1 MEAIKQLNLILAF
14 LLELCMFAIFAFWG
28 YQQGTT
34 KTLRDTI
41 AIALMLF
48 SIILWGIFAAPN
60 SQYRLRYPLRMLFEA
75 AMFLIA
81 SFLLYKSDHKFLAI
95 CFFTAVCL
103 NNLIA
108 YIYHQ

>member
-1 MEAIKQLNLILAF
+1 MEVIKQLNLILAF

-34 KTLRDTI
+34 NTLRYAI
-41 AIALMLF
+41 AIALVLF

-60 SQYRLRYPLRMLFEA
+60 SQYRLTDPLRILFEL

-81 SFLLYKSDHKFLAI
+81 SSLLYKSGYQILSV
-95 CFFTAVCL
+95 CFF
-103 NNLIA
+103 
-108 YIYHQ
+108 

>member
-1 MEAIKQLNLILAF
+1 MEAIKLINLILAF

-34 KTLRDTI
+34 KTLRYAI
-41 AIALMLF
+41 AIALVLL
-48 SIILWGIFAAPN
+48 SILLWGIFAAPN
-60 SQYRLRYPLRMLFEA
+60 SQHRLRYPPRMLFEA

-81 SFLLYKSDHKFLAI
+81 SFLLYKSDHKSLAI
-95 CFFTAVCL
+95 CFFIVVCL